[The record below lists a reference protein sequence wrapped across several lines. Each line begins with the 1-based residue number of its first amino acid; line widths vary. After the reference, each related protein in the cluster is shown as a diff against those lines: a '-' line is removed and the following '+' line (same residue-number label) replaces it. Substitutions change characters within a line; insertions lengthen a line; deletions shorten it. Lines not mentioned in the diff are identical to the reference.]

1 MPILQRMYYKE
12 VLTAVG
18 KLWSSDE
25 ESNKQLPQKKA
36 SEGGLKP
43 AEKAMVIKK
52 GRVEEG
58 KLKAGEYNCGK
69 KKINEPQCW
78 STGNRQN

>member
-1 MPILQRMYYKE
+1 
-12 VLTAVG
+12 
-18 KLWSSDE
+18 
-25 ESNKQLPQKKA
+25 
-36 SEGGLKP
+36 
-43 AEKAMVIKK
+43 MVIKK

-58 KLKAGEYNCGK
+58 KLKKQVNVIVEK

>member
-52 GRVEEG
+52 EE
-58 KLKAGEYNCGK
+58 LKK
-69 KKINEPQCW
+69 
-78 STGNRQN
+78 GNWKSRWI